1 MIRTRRSSF
10 IPCAESAMSWKTA
23 ADSNDPQLRS
33 EQPRPW
39 TLASRLAVW
48 YTASAFLLLLLAMGF
63 LYFTLAGYLQL
74 ADDLRLETK
83 IREVEKLLRDRPFD
97 QSALDQAVQLEVVA
111 KSLEPILIRI
121 TEASGRLVA
130 ETPGL
135 SANLPAAD
143 FHPAPGR
150 PPSPD
155 KAYDLISPKG
165 RPFRAMS

>member
-10 IPCAESAMSWKTA
+10 IPCAESGMSWKTA
-23 ADSNDPQLRS
+23 ADSNDADLRS
-33 EQPRPW
+33 DQRRPW
-39 TLASRLAVW
+39 SLASRLAVW
-48 YTASAFLLLLLAMGF
+48 YAASAFLLLLLAMGF

-97 QSALDQAVQLEVVA
+97 QGMVDQAVQLEVVA

-121 TEASGRLVA
+121 SKVDGELVA

-143 FHPAPGR
+143 FHP
-150 PPSPD
+150 PPDRVSTPD
-155 KAYDLISPKG
+155 KAYDLISPT
-165 RPFRAMS
+165 